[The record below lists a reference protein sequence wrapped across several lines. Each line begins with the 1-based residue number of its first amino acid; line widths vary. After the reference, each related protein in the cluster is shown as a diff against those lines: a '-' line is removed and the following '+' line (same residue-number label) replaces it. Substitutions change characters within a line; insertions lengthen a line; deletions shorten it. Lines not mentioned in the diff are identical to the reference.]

1 MRGLRYGT
9 TYICLEL
16 DLESPELLDL
26 DCEGLDVPLQGCDL
40 SLSGIAPKEKKTRFS
55 NKSQNA
61 TGFPIKDR
69 LNI

>member
-26 DCEGLDVPLQGCDL
+26 DCEGLDVPLQSCDL
-40 SLSGIAPKEKKTRFS
+40 SLSGIAPKEKKHGFLT
-55 NKSQNA
+55 KVKMLQ
-61 TGFPIKDR
+61 GFP
-69 LNI
+69 